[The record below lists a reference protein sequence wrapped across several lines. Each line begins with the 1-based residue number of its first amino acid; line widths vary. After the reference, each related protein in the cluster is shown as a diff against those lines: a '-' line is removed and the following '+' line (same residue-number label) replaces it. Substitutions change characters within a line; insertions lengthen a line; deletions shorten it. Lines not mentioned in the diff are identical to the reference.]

1 MTAHD
6 AELDQGG
13 PSPVT
18 VLTGANSGIGL
29 DAAHRLARGGGTLI
43 LLCRNEERGA
53 PAVDAVRAASGNTDV
68 HLETADLA
76 SFAQVRAAGE
86 RIASRWPTITSLV
99 NNAGLAS
106 MERRMTEDGFE
117 LTLQVNHLSHFLLT
131 GILRDALRAGGARVI
146 NVSSRAHRRA
156 RLRRAPLGDILRGEG
171 RYAGL
176 QAYAD
181 SKLANVLFTF
191 ELARREGA
199 HGVTANAL
207 HPGVLATSIWDRNP
221 GWAYWAAQL
230 LKPFMGQPD
239 AGGDA
244 VAWLVRAP
252 EPAEVTGRYFRGRKP
267 ARVSPQASDEALARS
282 LWTLSDEAV
291 GLA

>member
-1 MTAHD
+1 MTPRTP
-6 AELDQGG
+6 LPGS
-13 PSPVT
+13 PSLPVT

-29 DAAHRLARGGGTLI
+29 DAAHRLARAGGTLI

-53 PAVDAVRAASGNTDV
+53 PAAAAVRAASGNDDV
-68 HLETADLA
+68 HLEVADLA
-76 SFAQVRAAGE
+76 SLAQVRAAGG
-86 RIASRWPTITSLV
+86 RIATRWPKITALV

-106 MERRMTEDGFE
+106 LERRMTEDGFE

-131 GILRDALRAGGARVI
+131 GVLRGALRAGRARVI
-146 NVSSRAHRRA
+146 NVSSGAHRQG
-156 RLRRAPLGDILRGEG
+156 RLSQAPLGAILRGEE

-199 HGVTANAL
+199 HGIVANAL
-207 HPGVLATSIWDRNP
+207 HPGMLATGIWDRNP
-221 GWAYWAAQL
+221 GWAWWATRL
-230 LKPFMGQPD
+230 LKPFMGRPD

-244 VAWLVRAP
+244 VAWLVTDPKLAQ
-252 EPAEVTGRYFRGRKP
+252 VTGSYFRGREPSRPSP
-267 ARVSPQASDEALARS
+267 ASLDEALAAE
-282 LWTLSDEAV
+282 LWTRSAEAV